1 MTEIITLFGG
11 AGFIGRHV
19 LQKLVRRGLT
29 VRVASRSAL
38 SGRSLCVGA
47 EPGQVIPLR
56 VDLRDPAAIA
66 AAVRGSR
73 AVVNFV
79 GILAEARGGDF
90 EALQHQG
97 AGAIARAATEAGV
110 RDMVHLSA
118 IGAAADSPS
127 LYARTKAMGEQ
138 AVLAGFP
145 GAVILRPSLVFGAG
159 DGFFN
164 RFAQIARLS
173 PVMPVFYGNTRFQ
186 PIWVED
192 VAEAVVRCLEAPALR
207 GQTLEL
213 GGPSIRSF
221 RQLMQDVLRYTGL
234 RRRLL
239 DIPPAIAEWQARIM
253 EHVPGKPL
261 TRDQL
266 VLLQRDNVVTGKD
279 GLSALGIT
287 PHPADVIAPGYLRG
301 PR

>member
-19 LQKLVRRGLT
+19 LQKLVRRGFI
-29 VRVASRSAL
+29 VRVASRSAVA
-38 SGRSLCVGA
+38 GRNLCVGA

-56 VDLRDPAAIA
+56 VDLRDPGAIA
-66 AAVRGSR
+66 AALQGSR

-79 GILAEARGGDF
+79 GILAEAKAGDF

-97 AGAIARAATEAGV
+97 AGAIAHAATEAGV

-118 IGAAADSPS
+118 IGASADSPS
-127 LYARTKAMGEQ
+127 LYARTKALGEQ

-145 GAVILRPSLVFGAG
+145 GAVILRPSLVFGAE

-164 RFAQIARLS
+164 RFAQIARLA
-173 PVMPVFYGNTRFQ
+173 PVMPVFYGHTKFQ
-186 PIWVED
+186 PVWVED
-192 VAEAVVRCLEAPALR
+192 VAEAVVRSLEAPALR

-213 GGPSIRSF
+213 GGPDIRSF
-221 RQLMQDVLRYTGL
+221 RQLMLDVLRYTGL
-234 RRRLL
+234 KRRLVE
-239 DIPPAIAEWQARIM
+239 IPPAIAEWQARVM
-253 EHVPGKPL
+253 EHLPGKPL

-266 VLLQRDNVVTGKD
+266 TLLQRDNVVSGKD
-279 GLSALGIT
+279 GLRALGIT
-287 PHPADVIAPGYLRG
+287 PHPADLIAPAYLRG
-301 PR
+301 HK